1 MHSSSDVVLTFVTTK
16 NGLKFYEK
24 SITINCNDY
33 QSSVVINIIKCHRP
47 GIYSK
52 EAYLFFKQLSGQD
65 SLLYERIAY
74 LFHSSVINSVGVEKF
89 ECFIYECFLPLIGRI
104 KVWEVAFYLLSKGMY
119 FSFFKIIIKGIFDKK
134 NLYIFGINFIVERR
148 IYSKVNIF

>member
-1 MHSSSDVVLTFVTTK
+1 MHYSSSDVVLTFVTMK

-33 QSSVVINIIKCHRP
+33 QSLVIINIIHHHRP
-47 GIYSK
+47 GIFSK
-52 EAYLFFKQLSGQD
+52 DAYLFFKQLSGQD
-65 SLLYERIAY
+65 LFCERIAY
-74 LFHSSVINSVGVEKF
+74 LFHPSVINSVGVEKF

-119 FSFFKIIIKGIFDKK
+119 FSFLSIILKGIFDKE
-134 NLYIFGINFIVERR
+134 NLYIFGINYIVERR